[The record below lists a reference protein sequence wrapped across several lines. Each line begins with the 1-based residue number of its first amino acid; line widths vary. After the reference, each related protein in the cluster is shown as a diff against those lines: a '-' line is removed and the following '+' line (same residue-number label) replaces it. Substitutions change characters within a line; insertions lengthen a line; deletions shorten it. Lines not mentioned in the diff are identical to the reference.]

1 MTLSESDEAAP
12 EWEEWLREGDERFK
26 KLEPWASTGRNARSL
41 MDMGE
46 VRRGTIFFLKDGG
59 GSYPTR
65 HLDAIGSALGLMPV

>member
-12 EWEEWLREGDERFK
+12 EWEEWLREGGERFK

-46 VRRGTIFFLKDGG
+46 VRRGTIFFFERWWGFV
-59 GSYPTR
+59 P
-65 HLDAIGSALGLMPV
+65 DALILMQ